1 VRSRNNEKRA
11 ARINRRH
18 RGENVML
25 NRFASWCAVW
35 LVLLTGAAWS
45 QDPPAVQAA
54 DSGRKDALRAMIQ
67 AAKAEGA
74 VAYWD
79 AVITPETNDELT
91 AEFRKLYGLPASFAV
106 KYTLSATLNL
116 VTRVEQEVGSGN
128 VTIDVASL
136 ASPPW
141 IAGLV
146 AGDHIMR
153 YDSPEHAHYARAI
166 GAGMGRA
173 GFYVPNGAYC
183 FVPSWN
189 TETLDFKGT
198 SWRDV
203 LGAVPPG
210 RISTNDAPNSAT
222 GLLSYMGLRQNLGID
237 FFRELAKMKPR
248 FIVRSEQTAEAL
260 VTGQDLMAFGGSPGR
275 LLQSNEKGATLK
287 FLLPKEGVVLLG
299 AGTFILAK
307 APHPNAA
314 KLWIDFTLSEAGQ
327 TILSRREA
335 LISVRSGFKSPL
347 PEYAPA
353 IDELNVMPVDWSKI
367 SADEIRKGKAEWQSI
382 FSP

>member
-1 VRSRNNEKRA
+1 MR
-11 ARINRRH
+11 
-18 RGENVML
+18 
-25 NRFASWCAVW
+25 NRFISW
-35 LVLLTGAAWS
+35 LVAGFVLMMGAAQA
-45 QDPPAVQAA
+45 QDPPAVAEAGPGQ
-54 DSGRKDALRAMIQ
+54 KDALRALIA
-67 AAKAEGA
+67 AAKAEGTI
-74 VAYWD
+74 AYWD
-79 AVITPETNDELT
+79 AVVSPETNDELT
-91 AEFRKLYGLPASFAV
+91 AKFRAFYGLPANFAV

-141 IAGLV
+141 INGLV
-146 AGDHIMR
+146 AGGHIMR
-153 YDSPEHAHYARAI
+153 YDSPEHVHYARAI
-166 GAGMGRA
+166 AAGMGRA
-173 GFYVPNGAYC
+173 GYFVPNGAYC
-183 FVPSWN
+183 FVPAWN

-203 LGAVPPG
+203 LGAVPAG

-237 FFRELAKMKPR
+237 FFRELAKMQPR
-248 FIVRSEQTAEAL
+248 FIVRSEQTVEAL

-275 LLQSNEKGATLK
+275 LLQSNEKGAKLK
-287 FLLPKEGVVLLG
+287 FLLPKEGIVLLG

-307 APHPNAA
+307 AANPNAA

-335 LISVRSGFKSPL
+335 LISARSGFKSPL

-353 IDELNVMPVDWSKI
+353 IDDLTVMPVDWSKI
-367 SADEIRKGKAEWQSI
+367 TVEDIKKGKAEWQSI

>member
-1 VRSRNNEKRA
+1 MRNRL
-11 ARINRRH
+11 
-18 RGENVML
+18 VSWFLVWCML
-25 NRFASWCAVW
+25 
-35 LVLLTGAAWS
+35 LIGAAWA
-45 QDPPAVQAA
+45 QDPPAVAQAEGA
-54 DSGRKDALRAMIQ
+54 RKDALRALIA
-67 AAKAEGA
+67 AAKTEG
-74 VAYWD
+74 VVSYWD
-79 AVITPETNDELT
+79 AVITPETNDELV
-91 AEFRKLYGLPASFAV
+91 AQFKKAYGLPSSFAV
-106 KYTLSATLNL
+106 KYTQSATLNL

-141 IAGLV
+141 INSLV
-146 AGDHIMR
+146 AGNHILQ

-166 GAGMGRA
+166 AAGMGRA
-173 GFYVPNGAYC
+173 GFFVPNGAYC
-183 FVPSWN
+183 FVPAWN

-203 LGAVPPG
+203 LGAVPAG

-275 LLQSNEKGATLK
+275 LFQSNEKGAKLK
-287 FLLPKEGVVLLG
+287 FLLPKEGIVLLG

-327 TILSRREA
+327 TILSGREA
-335 LISVRSGFKSPL
+335 LISTRSGFKSPL
-347 PEYAPA
+347 PDYAPA
-353 IDELNVMPVDWSKI
+353 IDQLTVMPVDWNKVT
-367 SADEIRKGKAEWQSI
+367 AEEIKKGKAEWQSL

>member
-1 VRSRNNEKRA
+1 
-11 ARINRRH
+11 
-18 RGENVML
+18 ML
-25 NRFASWCAVW
+25 NRIASWLIVW
-35 LVLLTGAAWS
+35 IVLTTGAAQS
-45 QDPPAVQAA
+45 QDPPAVAA
-54 DSGRKDALRAMIQ
+54 ASADRKDALRALI
-67 AAKAEGA
+67 ASATAEGA

-79 AVITPETNDELT
+79 AVITPETNDEL
-91 AEFRKLYGLPASFAV
+91 ASKFRQFYGLPASFAV

-141 IAGLV
+141 INSLV
-146 AGDHIMR
+146 TGGHVMR
-153 YDSPEHAHYARAI
+153 YDSPEHVHYARAI
-166 GAGMGRA
+166 AAGMGRA
-173 GFYVPNGAYC
+173 GYFVPNGAYC
-183 FVPSWN
+183 FVPAWN

-203 LGAVPPG
+203 LGAVPAG

-222 GLLSYMGLRQNLGID
+222 GLLSYMGLRQNLGIE
-237 FFRELAKMKPR
+237 FFRELAKIRPR

-275 LLQSNEKGATLK
+275 LLQSNEKGANLK
-287 FLLPKEGVVLLG
+287 FLLPKEGIVLLG

-335 LISVRSGFKSPL
+335 LISARSGFKSPL
-347 PEYAPA
+347 PDYAPA
-353 IDELNVMPVDWSKI
+353 IDELTVMPVDWTKI
-367 SADEIRKGKAEWQSI
+367 SAEEIRQGKAEWQSI
-382 FSP
+382 FAP

>member
-1 VRSRNNEKRA
+1 
-11 ARINRRH
+11 
-18 RGENVML
+18 ML
-25 NRFASWCAVW
+25 SAPMAE
-35 LVLLTGAAWS
+35 
-45 QDPPAVQAA
+45 
-54 DSGRKDALRAMIQ
+54 KDALRARI
-67 AAKAEGA
+67 AAARAEGTLS
-74 VAYWD
+74 YWD
-79 AVITPETNDELT
+79 AVITPETNDELS
-91 AEFRKLYGLPASFAV
+91 AVFRRTYGLPSRFTV

-116 VTRVEQEVGSGN
+116 VTRVEQETASGN

-141 IAGLV
+141 INSLV
-146 AGDHIMR
+146 AAGHILR
-153 YDSPEHAHYARAI
+153 YESPEHARYARAI
-166 GAGMGRA
+166 ATGIGRA
-173 GFYVPNGAYC
+173 GWFVPLGAYC

-189 TETLDFKGT
+189 TETLPKFRGT

-203 LGAVPPG
+203 LKAVPPG

-237 FFRELAKMKPR
+237 YFRELAKLKPR

-287 FLLPKEGVVLLG
+287 FILPKEGIVLLG

-314 KLWIDFTLSEAGQ
+314 RLWVDFVLSAAGQ
-327 TILSRREA
+327 TILSKREG
-335 LISVRSGFKSPL
+335 LISARSGFKSPL
-347 PEYAPA
+347 PEYAPG
-353 IDELNVMPVDWSKI
+353 IDDLKLMPVDWNAI
-367 SADEIRKGKAEWQSI
+367 TADDIRKAKEEWREI
-382 FSP
+382 FAP

>member
-1 VRSRNNEKRA
+1 MM
-11 ARINRRH
+11 H
-18 RGENVML
+18 RL
-25 NRFASWCAVW
+25 ACCLIFALSI
-35 LVLLTGAAWS
+35 GAAHAE
-45 QDPPAVQAA
+45 DPPAVMRAEPAQQ
-54 DSGRKDALRAMIQ
+54 DALRAEIA

-74 VAYWD
+74 IAYWD
-79 AVITPETNDELT
+79 AVINPETNDELT
-91 AEFRKLYGLPASFAV
+91 ALFRRTYGLPASFAV

-116 VTRVEQEVGSGN
+116 VTRVEQEAGSGN

-141 IAGLV
+141 INSLV
-146 AGDHIMR
+146 AGGHVMR
-153 YDSPEHAHYARAI
+153 YDSPEHIHYAHAI
-166 GAGMGRA
+166 ESGLGRA
-173 GFYVPNGAYC
+173 GYFVPVGAYS

-189 TETLDFKGT
+189 ADTLDFKGT

-210 RISTNDAPNSAT
+210 RISTNDAANSAT
-222 GLLSYMGLRQNLGID
+222 GLLSYMGLRQQLGLD

-260 VTGQDLMAFGGSPGR
+260 ITGQDLMAFGGSPGR
-275 LLQSNEKGATLK
+275 LLQSNEKGANLK
-287 FLLPKEGVVLLG
+287 FLLPKEGIVLLP

-327 TILSRREA
+327 TILSKREA
-335 LISVRSGFKSPL
+335 LISARSGFKSPL
-347 PEYAPA
+347 PDYAPA
-353 IDELNVMPVDWSKI
+353 IDALTPMPIDWNKI
-367 SADEIRKGKAEWQSI
+367 TTEDIRRGKAEWQDI

>member
-1 VRSRNNEKRA
+1 MRNRLIA
-11 ARINRRH
+11 
-18 RGENVML
+18 
-25 NRFASWCAVW
+25 W
-35 LVLLTGAAWS
+35 LVWSVVASTGVSMAQDAPVVAAAES
-45 QDPPAVQAA
+45 
-54 DSGRKDALRAMIQ
+54 SRKDQLRALIA

-74 VAYWD
+74 IAYWD
-79 AVITPETNDELT
+79 AVITPETNDELSSQ
-91 AEFRKLYGLPASFAV
+91 FRKLYGLPTSFAV
-106 KYTLSATLNL
+106 KYTQSATLNL
-116 VTRVEQEVGSGN
+116 VTRVDQEVGSGN

-141 IAGLV
+141 INSLV
-146 AGDHIMR
+146 RGEHIMK
-153 YDSPEHAHYARAI
+153 YDSPEHVHYARAI
-166 GAGMGRA
+166 GMGMGRA
-173 GFYVPNGAYC
+173 GYFVPNGAYC
-183 FVPSWN
+183 FVPAWN

-203 LGAVPPG
+203 LGAVPAG

-222 GLLSYMGLRQNLGID
+222 GLLSYIGLRQNLGLD
-237 FFRELAKMKPR
+237 FFREFAKMKPR

-275 LLQSNEKGATLK
+275 LMQSNEKGATLK

-299 AGTFILAK
+299 AGTFILTK

-327 TILSRREA
+327 TILSKREA

-347 PEYAPA
+347 PAYAPA
-353 IDELNVMPVDWSKI
+353 IDDLTVMPVDWTKI
-367 SADEIRKGKAEWQSI
+367 DVEEIKKGKAEWQSI